1 MFSSRLPPTLTPN
14 RLTQAVSTRRARG
27 AAILDLT
34 ETNPTRVGLP
44 YPPGLLAPLGDPA
57 ALAYEPSA
65 RGLPVAR
72 EAVSL
77 EYLRHG
83 LDIDPASI
91 FLTASTSEAYAFL
104 FKLLCDP
111 DDELLVPQPSYPLF
125 EHLTRLEGVRVGGY
139 GLLAHDG
146 WGIDLQGLEEAITP
160 RTRAVLIVSPNNPTG
175 TRLKRHELTALAE
188 ICERRRL
195 AIVGDEVFADYAL
208 RPHGGREAGGGVSA
222 GAMAGAGVAAEA
234 RAGAGAEASVAAGGR
249 AGEDP
254 FEPVSV
260 LSQRRV
266 LTFGL
271 GGLSKSVGLPQVKL
285 GWMALTGPEADVR
298 AAAERLDLIG
308 DTYLSVSTTVQLAAP
323 WLLSAGVAV
332 RAAIQARVEANLRA
346 FERALASAPSCTLLP
361 VEAGWTAVLRVPAIR
376 PEEELVLE
384 LLERD
389 GVLVMPGYFYDF
401 HAEAYLVVSL
411 LPDPEVFAAGVAR
424 LLARVEGLTDGGS

>member
-34 ETNPTRVGLP
+34 ETNPSRVGLP
-44 YPPGLLAPLGDPA
+44 YPPGLLAPLGDPE

-65 RGLPVAR
+65 RGLSLAR

-83 LDIDPASI
+83 LDIDPALI

-111 DDELLVPQPSYPLF
+111 DDEVLVPQPSYPLF

-188 ICERRRL
+188 ICERRQL

-208 RPHGGREAGGGVSA
+208 RPRGGREA
-222 GAMAGAGVAAEA
+222 
-234 RAGAGAEASVAAGGR
+234 AAGGR

-285 GWMALTGPEADVR
+285 GWMALSGPEADVC

-323 WLLSAGVAV
+323 WLLSAGTAV

-376 PEEELVLE
+376 PEEELVLD

-411 LPDPEVFAAGVAR
+411 LPDPEVFAEGVAR